1 MIQITADSTCD
12 LGKSIAQRNIGIMP
26 LSVILGETPHS
37 DGVDIVPQDIFD
49 YVERT
54 GQLPK
59 TAAPSIGDYEDYFRP
74 YVEAGNTVIH
84 FSISSK
90 ASSSCSYAQAAA
102 KAFGGKVFVVDSK
115 ALSTGQGLLI
125 LKAADLRDK
134 GASAEEIVETVN
146 ALPPLVNTSFVPDRL
161 DYLYKGGRCSR
172 VAFYGANLL
181 KIHPLIEMND
191 GQLVAGKKY
200 RGSMVKC
207 IEQYVDDLAVKY
219 PKYEK
224 TRCFIT
230 HSMADEAVVEAA
242 RKKVAEKFSFDEVLE
257 TVAGSVITGHCGR
270 NTLGV
275 LFIAEENA

>member
-125 LKAADLRDK
+125 LKAADLRDR

-146 ALPPLVNTSFVPDRL
+146 ALRPLVNTSFVPDRL

-172 VAFYGANLL
+172 MAFYGANLL

-207 IEQYVDDLAVKY
+207 IEQYIDDLAAKY
-219 PKYEK
+219 PYYEK

-230 HSMADEAVVEAA
+230 HSMADETVVEAA
-242 RKKVAEKFSFDEVLE
+242 RKKVAEKFTFDEVLE

-275 LFIAEENA
+275 LFIAKENA

>member
-134 GASAEEIVETVN
+134 GSSAEEIVETVN
-146 ALPPLVNTSFVPDRL
+146 ALRPLVNTSFVPDRL

-172 VAFYGANLL
+172 MAFYGANLL

-230 HSMADEAVVEAA
+230 HSMAGEAVVEAA
-242 RKKVAEKFSFDEVLE
+242 RKKVAEKFAFDEVLE

>member
-12 LGKSIAQRNIGIMP
+12 LGASIKQRDIGIMP
-26 LSVILGETPHS
+26 LSVILGGTPHL

-49 YVERT
+49 YVART
-54 GQLPK
+54 EQLPK
-59 TAAPSIGDYEDYFRP
+59 TAAPSAGDYEEFFRP
-74 YVEAGNTVIH
+74 YAEAGKTVIH
-84 FSISSK
+84 FSISSG
-90 ASSSCSYAQAAA
+90 ASSSCSYAQEAA

-125 LKAADLRDK
+125 LKAADLRDAGK
-134 GASAEEIVETVN
+134 SAEEIVEAVN
-146 ALPPLVNTSFVPDRL
+146 ALRPLVNTSFVPDRL

-172 VAFYGANLL
+172 MALYGANLL

-200 RGSMVKC
+200 HGSMVKC
-207 IEQYVDDLAVKY
+207 IERYVDDLAVKY
-219 PKYEK
+219 PKYDR
-224 TRCFIT
+224 TRCFVT
-230 HSMADEAVVEAA
+230 HSMADEDVVAA
-242 RKKVAEKFSFDEVLE
+242 AKKKVAENFRFDEVLE